1 MARKSALILS
11 AIAVFMSLG
20 GVSYAVGKGTIG
32 SKAVKDNSLRGKDV
46 RTNTLRGSD
55 ILESSLGIVPSAKSA
70 QTANTAESAQKA
82 NSVDGMNLAK
92 LNFAAPTNTATTD
105 VISLGGVTIQAGC
118 SAAGNID
125 VKARSDVQDSMIHVG
140 LAKATNAV
148 AYTED
153 DNFDVGQAVSLTLPA
168 GTDNVQGS
176 FTFAAPNGSVVTGTY
191 LVEELS
197 NGLGSQ
203 NDCFVKGT
211 LVQG

>member
-92 LNFAAPTNTATTD
+92 LNFAAPTTTATI
-105 VISLGGVTIQAGC
+105 VIVGFRAPFE
-118 SAAGNID
+118 AA
-125 VKARSDVQDSMIHVG
+125 
-140 LAKATNAV
+140 LLEPV
-148 AYTED
+148 AYALASISKT
-153 DNFDVGQAVSLTLPA
+153 
-168 GTDNVQGS
+168 
-176 FTFAAPNGSVVTGTY
+176 
-191 LVEELS
+191 
-197 NGLGSQ
+197 
-203 NDCFVKGT
+203 
-211 LVQG
+211 